1 LNFKELG
8 GLLEDRLLNK
18 HANKFMTDNKGKK
31 RSSAKESKVGKAGP
45 LTADFLR
52 SVPNRPGIY
61 LMKGAEGKILYVG
74 KAKDLRKRLA
84 SYQRLNPAASP
95 KTVLLLGKV
104 NVIDTILT
112 HTEKEAFILEAS
124 MIKKH
129 RPRFNI
135 ELKDDKSYPRIK
147 VTLGE
152 EWPRI
157 YVTRRRVKD
166 GSRYFGPYSSAGA
179 MRNTLNLINK
189 LFPLRRCKGRI
200 IRKRV
205 RPCLNYQM
213 GRCLAPCTGM
223 VEKKQYR
230 KMVEAVLMIL
240 EGRNIQLRGQLG
252 TEMRKASANLE
263 FEKAAM
269 FRDQLQSLDKT
280 LEKQVVVNNLCK
292 DQDVFGYVRIGAGV
306 GIAVVNV
313 RQGLVLGQQ
322 VFFIVDPIGDD
333 SEVLGEVMRQ
343 FYIREESVPDELLLP
358 FQVPDHLSLADW
370 LIEMRGRKVQVRVPK
385 RGNDVKL
392 LQMAE
397 ANARQAHI
405 DQENRE
411 RSWQEM
417 AKNLQARLHLN
428 HIPERIECLDIS
440 NIGGKQP
447 VGSLVCFMRGEKTS
461 REYRHYSIS
470 GSHEPDD
477 YRMMGEVLERRFK
490 TGERTVVFPDLLVI
504 DGGKGHLN
512 VAVDVLRNNGLL
524 DMVELLSIAKDKA
537 NKTDKIYRPGRKNPV
552 SLPRHSPVLFFLM
565 QVRDESH
572 RFGISFHRRLRR
584 KSTLSSELDS
594 VPGIGPSRKKILLR
608 SIGSLT
614 KIKNAK
620 MEELAAVQG
629 IGPELAE
636 QIWNFFH

>member
-1 LNFKELG
+1 
-8 GLLEDRLLNK
+8 
-18 HANKFMTDNKGKK
+18 
-31 RSSAKESKVGKAGP
+31 
-45 LTADFLR
+45 
-52 SVPNRPGIY
+52 
-61 LMKGAEGKILYVG
+61 
-74 KAKDLRKRLA
+74 
-84 SYQRLNPAASP
+84 
-95 KTVLLLGKV
+95 
-104 NVIDTILT
+104 
-112 HTEKEAFILEAS
+112 
-124 MIKKH
+124 
-129 RPRFNI
+129 
-135 ELKDDKSYPRIK
+135 
-147 VTLGE
+147 
-152 EWPRI
+152 
-157 YVTRRRVKD
+157 
-166 GSRYFGPYSSAGA
+166 
-179 MRNTLNLINK
+179 
-189 LFPLRRCKGRI
+189 
-200 IRKRV
+200 
-205 RPCLNYQM
+205 
-213 GRCLAPCTGM
+213 
-223 VEKKQYR
+223 
-230 KMVEAVLMIL
+230 
-240 EGRNIQLRGQLG
+240 
-252 TEMRKASANLE
+252 
-263 FEKAAM
+263 
-269 FRDQLQSLDKT
+269 
-280 LEKQVVVNNLCK
+280 
-292 DQDVFGYVRIGAGV
+292 
-306 GIAVVNV
+306 
-313 RQGLVLGQQ
+313 
-322 VFFIVDPIGDD
+322 
-333 SEVLGEVMRQ
+333 
-343 FYIREESVPDELLLP
+343 LLLP